1 LEVFENGS
9 AFIQKISSVGASL
22 LAKASG
28 QSIFAVADTPLSRAG
43 SLPQVS
49 CWVIEFLNTALDFP
63 VCPPQVDPRLISSPS
78 LKGLKMENSRATAR
92 PAVWLML
99 VIVLVALNL
108 RPSMAAV
115 GPLLSAI
122 RDDIPLSFSLASLL
136 TMLPVMAMG
145 LAMFYGI
152 AITRR
157 LGEHRTVL
165 LSLLII
171 GLATLSRLFIDSAAE
186 LIVSAVLAGIG
197 IALIQA
203 LMPALIKSRF
213 PNHMA
218 VCMGLYV
225 TSIMGGAALAASFAP
240 MVMGVTGNW
249 RSGLAIWAVLASLA
263 LVFWWSQRR
272 SLSATA
278 ATTTRKDSFYNNSR
292 AWLLAIF
299 FGLGTASYTCVLA
312 WLAPYY
318 VEKGWSEQSAGLLLG
333 FLTAMEVISG
343 LVVPAIANRSR
354 DRRSVLT
361 VLLGLIIAGFCGLIL
376 SPQHLSFFWPCL
388 LGLGIGGLFPMSLIV
403 SLDHLD
409 NPQRAGGLT
418 AFVQGIGYMIAG
430 LSPLMAG
437 IVRDQLGSFE
447 WAWWSLTAV
456 MVIMLLMV
464 RRFDPRHYARHF
476 G

>member
-1 LEVFENGS
+1 
-9 AFIQKISSVGASL
+9 
-22 LAKASG
+22 
-28 QSIFAVADTPLSRAG
+28 
-43 SLPQVS
+43 
-49 CWVIEFLNTALDFP
+49 
-63 VCPPQVDPRLISSPS
+63 
-78 LKGLKMENSRATAR
+78 MENPRATAR
-92 PAVWLML
+92 PAAWLMFAI
-99 VIVLVALNL
+99 IVVGLNL

-122 RDDIPLSFSLASLL
+122 RGDIPLSFSVASLL

-145 LAMFYGI
+145 LAMFFGI
-152 AITRR
+152 GISQR
-157 LGEHRTVL
+157 LGEQRTVL

-171 GLATLSRLFIDSAAE
+171 GLATLSRLFIESAAE
-186 LIVSAVLAGIG
+186 LIASAVLAGIG

-213 PNHMA
+213 ADNVA
-218 VCMGLYV
+218 LCMGLYV
-225 TSIMGGAALAASFAP
+225 TSIMGGAALAASLAP
-240 MVMGVTGNW
+240 LVMVQTGSW
-249 RSGLAIWAVLASLA
+249 RSGLAFWAILA
-263 LVFWWSQRR
+263 LLAIVFWWFQRR
-272 SLSATA
+272 QQPSTEMAVA
-278 ATTTRKDSFYNNSR
+278 RKDSFFANSR

-318 VEKGWSEQSAGLLLG
+318 VEKGWSEQNAGLLLG

-354 DRRSVLT
+354 DRRVILMA
-361 VLLGLIIAGFCGLIL
+361 LLMLIITGFCGLIL
-376 SPQHLSFFWPCL
+376 SPQQLSLLWPCL

-418 AFVQGIGYMIAG
+418 AFVQGIGYLIAG

-437 IVRDQLGSFE
+437 VIRDRLGSFE

-456 MVIMLLMV
+456 MGVMLLMV
-464 RRFDPRHYARHF
+464 WRFDPRHYARHF
-476 G
+476 PSSR

>member
-1 LEVFENGS
+1 
-9 AFIQKISSVGASL
+9 
-22 LAKASG
+22 
-28 QSIFAVADTPLSRAG
+28 
-43 SLPQVS
+43 
-49 CWVIEFLNTALDFP
+49 
-63 VCPPQVDPRLISSPS
+63 
-78 LKGLKMENSRATAR
+78 MENVRATAR

-99 VIVLVALNL
+99 GIVLVALNL

-122 RDDIPLSFSLASLL
+122 RGVIPLSFSLASLL

-145 LAMFYGI
+145 LAMFFGI
-152 AITRR
+152 GISQR
-157 LGEHRTVL
+157 LGERRTVV

-171 GLATLSRLFIDSAAE
+171 GVATLSRLFLDSAAQ

-213 PNHMA
+213 PDNVA
-218 VCMGLYV
+218 LCMGLYV

-240 MVMGVTGNW
+240 QVMLGTGSW
-249 RSGLAIWAVLASLA
+249 RAGLAIWAVLALLA
-263 LVFWWSQRR
+263 LLFWLSQRDDVPPI
-272 SLSATA
+272 
-278 ATTTRKDSFYNNSR
+278 TTTAVRKEAFFTHSR

-318 VEKGWSEQSAGLLLG
+318 VENGWSEQNAGLLLG

-354 DRRSVLT
+354 DRRLVLGA
-361 VLLGLIIAGFCGLIL
+361 LLVLIIGGFCGLIL
-376 SPQHLSFFWPCL
+376 SPQHLSLLWPCL

-418 AFVQGIGYMIAG
+418 AFVQGIGYLIAG
-430 LSPLMAG
+430 LSPLLAG
-437 IVRDQLGSFE
+437 VIRDRLGSFE

-456 MVIMLLMV
+456 MVVMLLIV
-464 RRFDPRHYARHF
+464 LRFDPRQYPRHF
-476 G
+476 R

>member
-1 LEVFENGS
+1 
-9 AFIQKISSVGASL
+9 
-22 LAKASG
+22 
-28 QSIFAVADTPLSRAG
+28 
-43 SLPQVS
+43 
-49 CWVIEFLNTALDFP
+49 
-63 VCPPQVDPRLISSPS
+63 
-78 LKGLKMENSRATAR
+78 MENVRAAAR
-92 PAVWLML
+92 PALWLML
-99 VIVLVALNL
+99 GIILVALNL

-122 RDDIPLSFSLASLL
+122 RGDMPLSFSLAALL
-136 TMLPVMAMG
+136 TLLPVMAMG
-145 LAMFYGI
+145 LAMFFGM
-152 AITRR
+152 AVSQR
-157 LGEHRTVL
+157 LGEQRTVL

-171 GLATLSRLFIDSAAE
+171 GVATLSRWFLDSAGG
-186 LIVSAVLAGIG
+186 LIASAVLAGIG

-213 PNHMA
+213 PDNVA
-218 VCMGLYV
+218 LCMGLYV

-240 MVMGVTGNW
+240 WVMVETGNW
-249 RSGLAIWAVLASLA
+249 RAGLAVWAVLALLA
-263 LVFWWSQRR
+263 IPVWW
-272 SLSATA
+272 
-278 ATTTRKDSFYNNSR
+278 TTRATSPHTIRTVVRKESFFTNSR

-318 VEKGWSEQSAGLLLG
+318 VEKGWSEQNAGLMLG

-354 DRRSVLT
+354 DRRQVLGA
-361 VLLGLIIAGFCGLIL
+361 LLGLIIAGFLGLIL
-376 SPQHLSFFWPCL
+376 SPQHLSLLWPCL

-409 NPQRAGGLT
+409 EPQRAGGLT
-418 AFVQGIGYMIAG
+418 AFVQGIGYLIAG

-437 IVRDQLGSFE
+437 MVRDRLGNFE

-456 MVIMLLMV
+456 MALMLLMV
-464 RRFDPRHYARHF
+464 PRFNPRHYAWRM

>member
-1 LEVFENGS
+1 
-9 AFIQKISSVGASL
+9 
-22 LAKASG
+22 
-28 QSIFAVADTPLSRAG
+28 
-43 SLPQVS
+43 
-49 CWVIEFLNTALDFP
+49 
-63 VCPPQVDPRLISSPS
+63 
-78 LKGLKMENSRATAR
+78 MENLRATAR
-92 PAVWLML
+92 PAVWLMFAIIL
-99 VIVLVALNL
+99 VGLNL

-122 RDDIPLSFSLASLL
+122 RGDIPLSFSVASLL

-145 LAMFYGI
+145 LAMFFGI
-152 AITRR
+152 GISQR
-157 LGEHRTVL
+157 LGEQRTVL

-171 GLATLSRLFIDSAAE
+171 GLATLSRLFIESAAE
-186 LIVSAVLAGIG
+186 LIASAVLAGIG

-213 PNHMA
+213 ADNVA
-218 VCMGLYV
+218 LCMGLYV
-225 TSIMGGAALAASFAP
+225 TSIMGGAALAASLAP
-240 MVMGVTGNW
+240 LVMVQTGSW
-249 RSGLAIWAVLASLA
+249 RSGLAFWAILA
-263 LVFWWSQRR
+263 LLAIVFWWFQRR
-272 SLSATA
+272 QQPSTEMA
-278 ATTTRKDSFYNNSR
+278 AARKDWFLGNSR

-318 VEKGWSEQSAGLLLG
+318 VEKGWSEQNAGLLLG

-354 DRRSVLT
+354 DRRVILMALLT
-361 VLLGLIIAGFCGLIL
+361 LIIAGFCGLIL
-376 SPQHLSFFWPCL
+376 SPQQLSLLWPCL

-418 AFVQGIGYMIAG
+418 AFVQGIGYLIAG

-437 IVRDQLGSFE
+437 VIRDRLGSFE

-456 MVIMLLMV
+456 MGVMLLMV
-464 RRFDPRHYARHF
+464 WRFDPRHYARHF
-476 G
+476 PSSR